1 MARIESFIGSAKQW
15 TQKFRYDSVG
25 RLKEAEEFRGD
36 IGALSFEQIFE
47 FDNFGNLYRKSASN
61 PGSGEDPIAFEPIE
75 NTDIDKSTNR
85 FSSASG
91 VAYDNAGRVVSD
103 DKFRDADFLYDA
115 NGRMV
120 RTARSGVP
128 DAETVY
134 DGFGNRVLTKVQ
146 GVWELALYDAF
157 GRLSVE
163 YGGAAQIDEGGV
175 RYVHQDHQGSVRTV
189 TNAAGFVAARR
200 DYQPFGEAIQAGIGL
215 RTGAQGYEGGVGA
228 RQGYGFTEKDDG
240 SGLVHAW
247 FRKLENAAGRWTG
260 PDPYVASLD
269 QVLPQSLNRYAYV
282 FGEPTNYV
290 DPSGLIAAANCAFR
304 TYVITSCVEGVGCTI
319 DSIEVRYVCTHNV
332 STDSGRR
339 GPAELPIVG
348 GGRPGRDS
356 KSSTD
361 SDCMTILMAIN
372 YISSEIIN
380 RFNRYYT
387 FRDGDPGHARQ
398 IEERQRQL
406 GKEVA
411 KYKQNCKDG
420 KRPEIEKAHELM
432 KRKVPDYG
440 GNHNFA
446 LDGSDI
452 AQGAAVTGGV
462 ILTVVVIKKLVGG
475 GLIFTPAAPVG
486 AVLILTP

>member
-36 IGALSFEQIFE
+36 TGALSFEQIFE

-75 NTDIDKSTNR
+75 NADIDKSTNR
-85 FSSASG
+85 FSGASG

-163 YGGAAQIDEGGV
+163 YGGSTQMDEGGV

-200 DYQPFGEAIQAGIGL
+200 DYQPFGEAIQAGVGL

-228 RQGYGFTEKDDG
+228 RQGYGLTEGDEA
-240 SGLVHAW
+240 SGLSHTW
-247 FRKLENAAGRWTG
+247 FRKLDAAAGRWTG
-260 PDPYVASLD
+260 PDPYNGSASLIEPD
-269 QVLPQSLNRYAYV
+269 SWNRYTYV
-282 FGEPTNYV
+282 ENEPTNYV
-290 DPSGLIAAANCAFR
+290 DPLGLLIVQRCQKYWWYDGNGGYHQ
-304 TYVITSCVEGVGCTI
+304 TITGCVTI
-319 DSIEVRYVCTHNV
+319 YD
-332 STDSGRR
+332 DSGSAT
-339 GPAELPIVG
+339 PDVG
-348 GGRPGRDS
+348 AGANADE
-356 KSSTD
+356 KQYLL
-361 SDCMTILMAIN
+361 CVKAV
-372 YISSEIIN
+372 E
-380 RFNRYYT
+380 
-387 FRDGDPGHARQ
+387 
-398 IEERQRQL
+398 
-406 GKEVA
+406 K
-411 KYKQNCKDG
+411 KYEKF
-420 KRPEIEKAHELM
+420 KRPEKNWDEYVKARDRLKEDFDRIYGEANSISAVDVAIIIAGLAAGRGLGAILAGLGLVVKYQVRIDQIYEQMRIAVRRLQEDYPKQFEYDEQMAYKGAELDQCAEKYLPKDH
-432 KRKVPDYG
+432 
-440 GNHNFA
+440 
-446 LDGSDI
+446 S
-452 AQGAAVTGGV
+452 
-462 ILTVVVIKKLVGG
+462 
-475 GLIFTPAAPVG
+475 
-486 AVLILTP
+486 